1 MKKFEDLG
9 KTLSKNEM
17 KSLTGGLTCHVE
29 TDCPDACVTHPL
41 DVKGQIC
48 NQVLGGVCQKVNCP

>member
-1 MKKFEDLG
+1 MEKNEKFG

-17 KSLTGGLTCHVE
+17 MSLTGGYTCNVDS
-29 TDCPDACVTHPL
+29 DCPDACVTHPL

-48 NQVLGGVCQKVNCP
+48 NHTYGACMVVICD